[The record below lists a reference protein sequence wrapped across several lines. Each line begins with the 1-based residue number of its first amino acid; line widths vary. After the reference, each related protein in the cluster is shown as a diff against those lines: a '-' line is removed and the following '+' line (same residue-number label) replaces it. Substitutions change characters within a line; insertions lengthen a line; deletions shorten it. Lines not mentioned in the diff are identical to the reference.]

1 VIERDGAIIACAAL
15 YIYPEDASGE
25 IACVATHREY
35 RGQSRGERL
44 LSSLKETAIKHQV
57 NTLFVLT
64 TKTSHWFLEQGF
76 EQKNVSSLPSSKQQ
90 MYNYTR
96 NSKVYSLD
104 LV

>member
-1 VIERDGAIIACAAL
+1 
-15 YIYPEDASGE
+15 
-25 IACVATHREY
+25 
-35 RGQSRGERL
+35 
-44 LSSLKETAIKHQV
+44 V